1 MNPCPCGYFG
11 DLKRECPA
19 SFKFSVIASV
29 SPVHYSIVSISA
41 LNCLLYVA
49 AITFSGCNHSGSKIS
64 GPLPQRGYLWQ
75 REWTPAVIE
84 ALKETQTRMDGIVL
98 LGAEIDWIGKKAE
111 VVRAAINWRT
121 VKREANPC
129 SIALR
134 VAPFSG
140 SYSVGDV
147 RIKSVVDVAKSL
159 VEDARKH
166 GVNVKEFQLDFDA
179 AQEDLANYREWLRIL
194 CSAIRPVRF
203 VITALPAWL
212 DEPTFV
218 SLVREVDGYVL
229 QVHSVALRNGEST
242 TLCDSRLARM
252 WVEKAAQLR
261 LPFSVALPTYRCSAG
276 YDAAGKLLGVAMD
289 SVQPAWPPNTRVL
302 EFASDADEIAA
313 LVNDWRQ
320 ARPRELRELIW
331 YRVPIATDARN
342 WRWATLSAAMAGR
355 KPLHKLSVVQ
365 EGENPIDVA
374 IMNEGEADEQLDS
387 VVTVTWSGQTLVAA
401 DALAGWIVGL
411 ARERA
416 ILTIA
421 DGHHMRLPPGAV
433 RKIGWLRY
441 DQPTNLR
448 LILAKQDEASR

>member
-1 MNPCPCGYFG
+1 M
-11 DLKRECPA
+11 
-19 SFKFSVIASV
+19 
-29 SPVHYSIVSISA
+29 
-41 LNCLLYVA
+41 
-49 AITFSGCNHSGSKIS
+49 SGR
-64 GPLPQRGYLWQ
+64 LPQRAYLWQ
-75 REWTPAVIE
+75 REWTPAVID
-84 ALKETQTRMDGIVL
+84 AFKETQTRMDGIVL
-98 LGAEIDWIGKKAE
+98 LGAEINWSGKKAE
-111 VVRAAINWRT
+111 VVRATIDWKT
-121 VKREANPC
+121 VKREAKPG

-134 VAPFSG
+134 VAPFLG
-140 SYSVGDV
+140 SYGVDDA

-159 VEDARKH
+159 CEDARKN
-166 GVNVKEFQLDFDA
+166 GVNVQEFQLDFDS
-179 AQEDLANYREWLRIL
+179 AQNDLANYREWLRVL
-194 CSAIRPVRF
+194 RSAIRPLRF
-203 VITALPAWL
+203 VITTLPAWL
-212 DEPTFV
+212 DEPMFV

-229 QVHSVALRNGEST
+229 QVHSVPSRNGESA

-252 WVEKAAQLR
+252 WVEKAAQLQ

-313 LVNDWRQ
+313 LVNEWQQ

-331 YRVPIATDARN
+331 YRVPVATDARN
-342 WRWATLSAAMAGR
+342 WRWATLSAVMAGR

-387 VVTVTWSGQTLVAA
+387 AVTVTWRGQTLVAA
-401 DALAGWIVGL
+401 DALAGWIVDL
-411 ARERA
+411 AREKA
-416 ILTIA
+416 IFTIA
-421 DGHHMRLPPGAV
+421 DGHHMRLPPGAT